1 MTRKFTFLL
10 MALLALAGFK
20 SWGQETITVDFE
32 SGIPSGWTTID
43 ADGDGLN
50 WEIYNYYANTGS
62 NCLRSESYQYPGAG
76 DIDADNLFVSPLLAI
91 GADAHL
97 SFYTRSYSN
106 SWKDN
111 ISVQVSTTLN
121 PSDFQNNVLYSGTPS
136 QTYSNINVDLSAY
149 EGQQVYIA
157 FRHTCSAMYYI
168 LIDDITIDLGD
179 LGEQFDITVNQPQA
193 GGTIS
198 TSSHAPAGMTVN
210 LSATPDFGYTF
221 GSWTVTQEG
230 GDAVALN
237 DAATVA
243 TNSFTMPES
252 NVTVTATFNQAT
264 QYAINCATLEGG
276 SIHAEF
282 GGETITQAPEGTVV
296 TLVAVLAP
304 NYALEHFIVNGLPI
318 EGNTF
323 IMPENDVT
331 VSATFVY
338 HPTLTVNDGTATN
351 EYIPVYGNYCD
362 ASSQQNQFIIPAEQ
376 LAEMLGGTI
385 SGMTFYLS
393 SPASGAWGR
402 TWTVKLMETTET
414 TISSLI
420 NVSAATPVYTGIL
433 SGQSSTMEVPF
444 TTTSYV
450 YNGGNLL
457 VDFSYS
463 GGSGNYKSAS
473 FYGVDAPANSS
484 YCHYDYYGINNS
496 PQAFLPKTTF
506 DYTPNPNLHHIT
518 VNQPTEGGGTISA
531 PAVAISG
538 DVVTLTATPELGY
551 AFGEWITAPAV
562 EIIDNQFVMPSSDVT
577 ITATFSTVT
586 MYAITFTGIDE
597 TIISVAAKY
606 NGETITE
613 AQEGIEV
620 TLEHTML
627 SDEYGFKNW
636 IVNGETLTGNTFT
649 MPAESV
655 EIGVNLAE
663 LDTWTVCDGTSTN
676 AGLPIYGIYA
686 DTDGTKCQF
695 IIPAAKLEAMTDG
708 VLASMKFYF
717 KELGNPDNLP
727 LATWKGYVKEVDY
740 IDMSSGFDSAEGA
753 TTVFIGH
760 VNTCDN
766 GTAMK
771 IDFVEPYTYNG
782 GNLLIGFDLV
792 QKNSS
797 YPSTTFCGEA
807 QDYVSG
813 RYKSNTAK
821 FIPKTTFA
829 FIPDPNRHSVTVN
842 QPVGGTIAA
851 SPMAGILPGTS
862 VTLTATPNFGYEF
875 DAWIVKD
882 ADEQDVDVTETEG
895 VYTFEMPA
903 SDVTVT
909 ATFNALQQYDITF
922 VGVDETLIGVAA
934 KYNGETI
941 TEVPAG
947 TEVTLEYTLLNEGY
961 TFINWTL
968 NGEPLDVNT
977 FEMPANDVE
986 IGVVLNERPRY
997 AVIIDGSIVNG
1008 TVEAN
1013 PNTDILGGTQVT
1025 LTITP
1030 DTYYRLASLTVTDGS
1045 GDPVTVTNNKFS
1057 MPESNATVT
1066 ATFEYHPTL
1075 TVNDGTAVNTNNS
1088 TGQVP
1093 FNGYNADN
1101 YNNKSQFVIPASAL
1115 EPMIDATITDITF
1128 YLNSSSS
1135 NKEYTYDNFDIYV
1148 KEVAYTTV
1156 GYTYPE
1162 EFTDMTKVYSGK
1174 LTTSNYQLTIHFDTP
1189 FVYGGQNLMI
1199 GFNQTTH
1206 GTWGHTYWLGKEE
1219 GTEMRSRS
1227 GYGTSIVNSYNFL
1240 PKTTF
1245 DFTPGEHRYNITTV
1259 SDPVAGGTVT
1269 TDQTNNK
1276 ATAGTLVTLT
1286 ATPEF
1291 GYAFGEWTTD
1301 PEVEI
1306 VDNQFEMPES
1316 NITITAT
1323 FTPVESYAISF
1334 NLGEYEGLV
1343 DVAAKYN
1350 DETITEAPAGTEV
1363 TLEYSNLNIGYT
1375 FGNWTL
1381 NGEALA
1387 GNTFTMPATDV
1398 EIGVNLSERPR
1409 FAVSIDGSITNGTI
1423 TANPSTN
1430 ILGNTTVTLTITP
1443 AEGYG
1448 LGELTVTDGSGNSV
1462 TVNNNQFSMPES
1474 NVTVTATFV
1483 PALTVYDGTET
1494 NMKTAVYAFYG
1505 DADNSAAQFVIPA
1518 SQLEAMAGGTISS
1531 LKFYV
1536 DPSQNSRLEYLEG
1549 PTYAGY
1555 IMEVE
1560 ETTMSNFI
1568 DFNAATNMFNGH
1580 VSLTNSNSELVINFA
1595 EPFTYNGGNLAIAFE
1610 CTESSSYTNLY
1621 YFGTTVTGSGIYRNG
1636 PASTV
1641 TASNFIPKTT
1651 FYYTPGEVTYYD
1663 INMHVNGNV
1672 TVETLRANSTLQ
1684 APENIPAGLTFS
1696 GWTTT
1701 DIETYTDVAP
1711 AYQTKVT
1718 EVSDLYAVFSYSEMG
1733 GATTWTKVTSFSEL
1747 SNNDVVVIAATNG
1760 ENTGYTLN
1768 ESCEFTGSATCLA
1781 LPATFGN
1788 SGATIAA
1795 LPEGTT
1801 QFTVALDP
1809 IYSSQFS
1816 LVGESGN
1823 KLVYWEGNLNVPT
1836 GAVPDYTDDLFYF
1849 DYGGLIWSG
1858 FDDDYNDLYVI
1869 LHNYDSYGGTNMRFG
1884 IDEISAGWTYAAYLY
1899 KPQGTLTTY
1908 YMTEALTDG
1917 TVAESTS
1924 TNNIIITGT
1933 HSVNVA
1939 SGARLEMNEG
1949 GLFRNENT
1957 ANFVFADGAQ
1967 FYYTGEESVNATFE
1981 KEITGYSSTEDN
1993 YYLIAN
1999 PTDVDEVAH
2008 LTDNSFDIFTF
2019 NPGAVLEWDNQH
2031 DNAVV
2036 EQGTGYLYANSGDV
2050 TLQFAGELMPAG
2062 ETALTLVKAEAGTG
2076 LDYPGF
2082 NLVGNPFAC
2091 DAYIGGSFYRMDG
2104 TEFVPVTN
2112 GPIFPCEGIFV
2123 EASENGEELAIT
2135 TTAASSGA
2143 NLELAISQSRSA
2155 VIDRAIVRFDE
2166 SSDMHKF
2173 MMNPAHT
2180 NIRLAKNGQE
2190 YAAISSE
2197 AEGEIP
2203 VSFMAEKDG
2212 TYTISVNTENVN
2224 AHYIHLIDNLTGMD
2238 TDLLSTPSYTFNAS
2252 TNDYAYRFKLVFNVE
2267 IGETNG
2273 NDGDNDNFAFM
2284 SNGNLVIDNIEGEAT
2299 LQIVDVLGRVLST
2312 EIVSGSYN
2320 KALNLRAGLYI
2331 LNLNGMT
2338 QKIVVE

>member
-20 SWGQETITVDFE
+20 SWAQNEPITVDFE
-32 SGIPSGWTTID
+32 SGIPEGWKTID
-43 ADGDGLN
+43 ADGDGYCWFASSSYGAN
-50 WEIYNYYANTGS
+50 GGSYAAV
-62 NCLRSESYQYPGAG
+62 SESYRGALTP
-76 DIDADNLFVSPLLAI
+76 DNYMVSPKLLI
-91 GADAHL
+91 GTSASI
-97 SFYTRSYSN
+97 SFYEAAYYGWTEP
-106 SWKDN
+106 
-111 ISVQVSTTLN
+111 ICIMISTTGTN
-121 PSDFQNNVLYSGTPS
+121 PSDFTQIQRWDV
-136 QTYSNINVDLSAY
+136 SNQDFAMKSVDLSDYA
-149 EGQQVYIA
+149 GQQVYIA
-157 FRHTCSAMYYI
+157 FRHYDSTNNYKI
-168 LIDDITIDLGD
+168 LIDDITITGATEVQL
-179 LGEQFDITVNQPQA
+179 QKYNITYDNTIQH
-193 GGTIS
+193 GTIS
-198 TSSHAPAGMTVN
+198 GPAEA
-210 LSATPDFGYTF
+210 SAEAVVTLTAIPDATYELD
-221 GSWTVTQEG
+221 SWTVTNTTTSETIPVVNNQ
-230 GDAVALN
+230 
-237 DAATVA
+237 
-243 TNSFTMPES
+243 FTMPES
-252 NVTVTATFNQAT
+252 NVTV
-264 QYAINCATLEGG
+264 
-276 SIHAEF
+276 
-282 GGETITQAPEGTVV
+282 
-296 TLVAVLAP
+296 
-304 NYALEHFIVNGLPI
+304 
-318 EGNTF
+318 
-323 IMPENDVT
+323 
-331 VSATFVY
+331 SATFAY
-338 HPTLTVNDGTATN
+338 HPTLTVNDGTAKN
-351 EYIPVYGNYCD
+351 EYIPVYGYYCD
-362 ASSQQNQFIIPAEQ
+362 ATSQQNQFIIPAEQ

-393 SPASGAWGR
+393 SLATGAWGR

-420 NVSAATPVYTGIL
+420 NVSSATSVYTGVL
-433 SGQSSTMEVPF
+433 NGQSSPMEVPF
-444 TTTSYV
+444 ATSYV

-463 GGSGNYKSAS
+463 GGSGSYKRAY

-484 YCHYDYYGINNS
+484 YCHYGSTDS

-518 VNQPTEGGGTISA
+518 VNQPAEGGTISA
-531 PAVAISG
+531 PAAAISG

-551 AFGEWITAPAV
+551 AFGEWITDPAV

-663 LDTWTVCDGTSTN
+663 LDTWTVCDGRSTN
-676 AGLPIYGIYA
+676 NGLPIYGIYA

-717 KELGNPDNLP
+717 KELGDPGNLP

-792 QKNSS
+792 QKNPS
-797 YPSTTFCGEA
+797 YPSTTFFGEA

-968 NGEPLDVNT
+968 NGEPLAGNT

-997 AVIIDGSIVNG
+997 AVIIDGSIAHG
-1008 TVEAN
+1008 TVTAS
-1013 PNTDILGGTQVT
+1013 PNENILGGKTVT
-1025 LTITP
+1025 LTVTP
-1030 DTYYRLASLTVTDGS
+1030 AGSYVLNTLTVTDADS
-1045 GDPVTVTNNKFS
+1045 NPVAVTNNQFA
-1057 MPESNATVT
+1057 MPESNVTVT
-1066 ATFEYHPTL
+1066 ATFSPVLTL
-1075 TVNDGTAVNTNNS
+1075 TVNDGTATNS
-1088 TGQVP
+1088 SVP
-1093 FNGYNADN
+1093 FEGYNIDS
-1101 YNNKSQFVIPASAL
+1101 YLTKSQFIISASDL
-1115 EPMIDATITDITF
+1115 ENMAGGTITDLTF
-1128 YLNSSSS
+1128 YLSGTQ
-1135 NKEYTYDNFDIYV
+1135 NKELPAASWEIYL
-1148 KEVAYTTV
+1148 KEVNTTEQ
-1156 GYTYPE
+1156 GYDFIDYE
-1162 EFTDMTKVYSGK
+1162 SMTKVYTGK
-1174 LTTSNYQLTIHFDTP
+1174 LSIVNYQVKIHLDTP
-1189 FVYGGQNLMI
+1189 YQYNAASENPHLMV
-1199 GFNQTTH
+1199 GFKQTAKGS
-1206 GTWGHTYWLGKEE
+1206 GTWATTNWHGAEDGS
-1219 GTEMRSRS
+1219 GIMRSRR
-1227 GYGTSIVNSYNFL
+1227 YGSDGNASYNFL

-1245 DFTPGEHRYNITTV
+1245 TYSNPNLHGITVNQPTEGGEIAASAGAALPGTII
-1259 SDPVAGGTVT
+1259 
-1269 TDQTNNK
+1269 
-1276 ATAGTLVTLT
+1276 TLT
-1286 ATPEF
+1286 ATPEL
-1291 GYAFGEWTTD
+1291 GYEFGEW
-1301 PEVEI
+1301 I
-1306 VDNQFEMPES
+1306 VSPSTVTITGNTFEMPAS
-1316 NITITAT
+1316 DVTVTAT
-1323 FTPVESYAISF
+1323 FNEVTQYGITFVGIDETLIT
-1334 NLGEYEGLV
+1334 
-1343 DVAAKYN
+1343 VAATFGG
-1350 DETITEAPAGTEV
+1350 ETITEAPAGTEV

-1387 GNTFTMPATDV
+1387 GNTFTMPAEAV
-1398 EIGVNLSERPR
+1398 EVGVVLNERPR
-1409 FAVSIDGSITNGTI
+1409 FAVTIDEAITNGTI
-1423 TANPSTN
+1423 TAEPSSE
-1430 ILGNTTVTLTITP
+1430 ILGGTLVTLTITP
-1443 AEGYG
+1443 ETGFA
-1448 LGELTVTDGSGNSV
+1448 LDVLTVTDAESNPVAV
-1462 TVNNNQFSMPES
+1462 TNNTFTMPES

-1483 PALTVYDGTET
+1483 HGITVYDGTNT
-1494 NMKTAVYAFYG
+1494 NNQVPVYGSY
-1505 DADNSAAQFVIPA
+1505 ADSDYKSQFIFPA
-1518 SQLEAMAGGTISS
+1518 EDLEAMAGGIINSMTFYASEEYVAIPGTWSVYVSEVENTTLSGLEDWANLDAILERATITIS
-1531 LKFYV
+1531 
-1536 DPSQNSRLEYLEG
+1536 
-1549 PTYAGY
+1549 
-1555 IMEVE
+1555 
-1560 ETTMSNFI
+1560 
-1568 DFNAATNMFNGH
+1568 GH
-1580 VSLTNSNSELVINFA
+1580 QMTVNFA
-1595 EPFTYNGGNLAIAFE
+1595 TPFLYNGGNLLIGFNE
-1610 CTESSSYTNLY
+1610 TNSGSYKNTTWYGVTQTTNTAY
-1621 YFGTTVTGSGIYRNG
+1621 YWYNYNSVSEG
-1636 PASTV
+1636 PIQ
-1641 TASNFIPKTT
+1641 FLPKTT
-1651 FYYTPGEVTYYD
+1651 FLYTPVTPYTV
-1663 INMHVNGNV
+1663 NLHVNGV
-1672 TVETLRANSTLQ
+1672 VSEEEVSSLPT
-1684 APENIPAGLTFS
+1684 PENIPAGMTFC
-1696 GWTTT
+1696 GWTSS
-1701 DIETYTDVAP
+1701 DIATYTTEAP
-1711 AYQTKVT
+1711 SYVTKAT
-1718 EVSDLYAVFSYSEMG
+1718 ADGEDFYAVFSYTEEEQTRGQNWVKITNPSELVDGEEIVLVYNDSYVMG
-1733 GATTWTKVTSFSEL
+1733 GRSEYGTNYVKYEAEI
-1747 SNNDVVVIAATNG
+1747 SDGKIAN
-1760 ENTGYTLN
+1760 
-1768 ESCEFTGSATCLA
+1768 
-1781 LPATFGN
+1781 LPT
-1788 SGATIAA
+1788 GATIFTLSGTSGSWKLNYYDIGLSTSTTLSYMEYDGDGYLGYYGIWQSWGGTSYDEWSA
-1795 LPEGTT
+1795 EGTSRVI
-1801 QFTVALDP
+1801 FKNNHSYEYIGEDESVYAELIHSVA
-1809 IYSSQFS
+1809 
-1816 LVGESGN
+1816 N
-1823 KLVYWEGNLNVPT
+1823 ANL
-1836 GAVPDYTDDLFYF
+1836 AC
-1849 DYGGLIWSG
+1849 
-1858 FDDDYNDLYVI
+1858 
-1869 LHNYDSYGGTNMRFG
+1869 
-1884 IDEISAGWTYAAYLY
+1884 EAY
-1899 KPQGTLTTY
+1899 KKDVAMVTY
-1908 YMTEALTDG
+1908 YMTEVLTSGEVTDL
-1917 TVAESTS
+1917 T
-1924 TNNIIITGT
+1924 TNNII
-1933 HSVNVA
+1933 VA
-1939 SGARLEMNEG
+1939 SPITVSGRLEMNAG

-1981 KEITGYSSTEDN
+1981 KDITGYTGDNDN

-1999 PTDVDEVAH
+1999 PTDEDEVTN
-2008 LTDNSFDIFTF
+2008 LTENNYDLFTF
-2019 NPGAVLEWDNQH
+2019 NPGVALEWKNQH
-2031 DNAVV
+2031 DNAVI
-2036 EQGTGYLYANSGDV
+2036 EQGTGYLYANSEDV

-2091 DAYIGGSFYRMDG
+2091 DAYIDGSFYRMNG
-2104 TEFVPVTN
+2104 TEFVSVAN
-2112 GPIFPCEGIFV
+2112 GPISPCEGIFV
-2123 EASENGEELAIT
+2123 EASEDGEELAIT
-2135 TTAASSGA
+2135 TTAASKGA
-2143 NLELAISQSRSA
+2143 NLELAISQGRSA

-2166 SSDMHKF
+2166 SNDMHKF

-2180 NIRLAKNGQE
+2180 NIRLAKNGE
-2190 YAAISSE
+2190 EFAAVSTSSTS
-2197 AEGEIP
+2197 GEIP

-2212 TYTISVNTENVN
+2212 SYTISVNTENVN
-2224 AHYIHLIDNLTGMD
+2224 AHYIHLIDNKTGMD
-2238 TDLLSTPSYTFNAS
+2238 TDLLATPSYTFNAS

-2267 IGETNG
+2267 IGEANG

-2284 SNGNLVIDNIEGEAT
+2284 SNGNLVIDNIEGEAV

-2320 KALNLRAGLYI
+2320 KALNLKAGLYI